1 MHLSVAASAS
11 PYSIKVA
18 YDVPTMDAAIDYWNL
33 MDYDYFVSDL
43 VDANVTAPNSLLHS
57 LDLPGFDPNWS
68 SEATI
73 QAYLDRGATA
83 SKMAMGLAYYGHTWY
98 TPNIKDDSW

>member
-1 MHLSVAASAS
+1 MHLSIAATAS
-11 PYSIKVA
+11 PYSVKVA
-18 YDVPTMDAAIDYWNL
+18 YDVPTMDAALDTWNL
-33 MDYDYFVSDL
+33 MDYDYFVSD
-43 VDANVTAPNSLLHS
+43 VDSANVTMPNSLLHA
-57 LDLPGFDPNWS
+57 LDLPGFDANWS
-68 SEATI
+68 TEATI